1 MKKKQALYLSAL
13 ALVLLSIVV
22 VRWNTTANAVGPLA
36 HVLLTWRSEETS
48 RTMTVLYQTQ
58 DSPGVS
64 RVLYDTVSRGG
75 AKKSYRFQQSGTGD
89 RFKELNR
96 TIHTVE
102 LIGLQPATTYYF
114 VIADAHRVRSKE
126 MKFRTL
132 PADGAAIRIVTGGDM
147 GLTDEALALSRQ
159 AAKADP
165 DLAIIGGDI
174 AYANGKL
181 GNAERWDRWLQNW
194 TETMRTSDGRLI
206 PFIAAI
212 GNHEVNPVKGASPT
226 DKAPF
231 YLRYLHQD
239 DGNGS
244 YFSRSI
250 GANIGLVVLDST
262 HLHRAD
268 GPQKA
273 WLEQQ
278 LERYQDRSY
287 RFAVYHRPLYPGGR
301 YPGYEPGETK
311 DLIRAWLPAFDRFH
325 LTLGLENHYHTH
337 KRTKVLAHNAV
348 SKDGRGTVYL
358 GDGAWGQKPREV
370 VPDLWYLEKAFSRNH
385 VWIVDV
391 SADGITFEAVDADG
405 NRFDHGAIS
414 GGGSASEQRGAAGIM
429 QRKSMAPTDQSIL
442 RSTQKQG

>member
-1 MKKKQALYLSAL
+1 MKKKRLLLLSAS
-13 ALVLLSIVV
+13 ALLLLSIAV
-22 VRWNTTANAVGPLA
+22 VRWHLAANVVGPLA
-36 HVLLTWRSEETS
+36 HVLLTWRSEDTG

-58 DSPGVS
+58 DYPGVG
-64 RVLYDTVSRGG
+64 RVLYDTMSHHGEPR
-75 AKKSYRFQQSGTGD
+75 KYRFQQNGTGD
-89 RFKELNR
+89 RFAELNR

-102 LIGLQPATTYYF
+102 LTALQPATTYYF

-132 PADGAAIRIVTGGDM
+132 PADGSTVRIVAGGDV
-147 GLTDEALALSRQ
+147 GITDSARALSRQ
-159 AAKADP
+159 AAKRNP
-165 DLAIIGGDI
+165 DLAIVGGDI

-181 GNAERWDRWLQNW
+181 SNADIWDRWLQNW
-194 TETMRTSDGRLI
+194 SETMKTSDGRLI

-212 GNHEVNPVKGASPT
+212 GNHEVNPVKGVSSSA
-226 DKAPF
+226 KAPF

-239 DGNGS
+239 DATGT
-244 YFSRSI
+244 YFARTI
-250 GANIGLVVLDST
+250 GANIGLVVLDSS

-278 LERYQDRSY
+278 LERYQDRPY

-301 YPGYEPGETK
+301 YPGYEPGEAE
-311 DLIRAWLPAFDRFH
+311 DLVSAWLPAFDRFR

-348 SKDGRGTVYL
+348 ADDGRGTVYL

-370 VPDLWYLEKAFSRNH
+370 VPDLWYLESAFSKNH

-391 SADGITFEAVDADG
+391 SADGITFEAIDADG
-405 NRFDHGAIS
+405 DCFDQGSIS
-414 GGGSASEQRGAAGIM
+414 RGDSLSAGERGSAVEIM
-429 QRKSMAPTDQSIL
+429 D
-442 RSTQKQG
+442 